1 MTRQGATFKSRH
13 KIRMRWRRVM
23 DVTPRAARRIKELLR
38 SENKEYL
45 KIGVK
50 TRGCNGMVYTLNY
63 AEEDDRKKLDE
74 LVETDGVKI
83 IVEASA
89 LMSIIGPKMDYVS
102 DRRRS
107 EFVFNNPNSKS
118 ECGCGES
125 FTI

>member
-1 MTRQGATFKSRH
+1 
-13 KIRMRWRRVM
+13 M

-38 SENKEYL
+38 AENKEYL

-89 LMSIIGPKMDYVS
+89 LMSIIGTKMDYVS
-102 DRRRS
+102 DRMRS
-107 EFVFNNPNSKS
+107 EFVFNNPNAKS